1 MDIMRSVVGMVV
13 LLAIAFLLS
22 VNKKSIS
29 LRTVGAALLLQ
40 IAIGGIMLY
49 FPPGKWAVEQAALGV
64 HKVMSYSDAGSAFI
78 FGSLVGP
85 KMDVLFDGAG
95 FIFAFRV
102 LPAIIFVTA
111 LISLLYYIGVMGLLI
126 RILGSIFQKALNI
139 SKIESFV
146 AVTTI
151 FLGQN
156 EIPAIVKP
164 FIDRMNRNELFTAIC
179 SGMASIA
186 GSMMIGYAGMGVPI
200 DYLLA
205 ASLMA
210 IPGGILFARILSPAT
225 EPSQVTFEN
234 LSFSETPPKSIIEAA
249 ANGAMTGLKI
259 ADGTVIPCDR
269 AVLAIG
275 HSARDTFEMLD
286 ASGVPMEPK
295 PFAMG
300 VRIEQKQRDIDI
312 AQYGGENPALPPA
325 DYKLVE
331 HLDGETVYTF
341 CMCPG
346 GFVVAAASEEG
357 RVVTN
362 GMSYADRDG
371 ENANAA
377 LLVTVN
383 PADFPYEGN
392 LGGMRWQRE
401 IEGNAYRVSGSYR
414 APAQKVGDFLAGR
427 PSDRPGRVTPTYR
440 PGVTWCDLHDVL
452 PGKITDA
459 IALALPRLDG
469 KLKGFA
475 DPDAVMTAPETR
487 SSSPVRIIRDSS
499 RQSSLRGL
507 YPTGEGAGYA
517 GGIMSAA
524 IDGIMTAETIIMEEN
539 YERETDQ
546 QMAP

>member
-13 LLAIAFLLS
+13 LLAIAFVLS

-210 IPGGILFARILSPAT
+210 IP
-225 EPSQVTFEN
+225 
-234 LSFSETPPKSIIEAA
+234 PPKSIIEAA

-259 ADGTVIPCDR
+259 AAGVATVVMAFVAII
-269 AVLAIG
+269 ALINGIIGGVGGWFGFANVSLESIFGYVLAPLAWI
-275 HSARDTFEMLD
+275 
-286 ASGVPMEPK
+286 
-295 PFAMG
+295 MG
-300 VRIEQKQRDIDI
+300 VDWSDANLAGSLIGQKLAINEFVAYLNFSPYLQTSGTLDVKTIAIISFALCGFANFGSIGVVVGAFSAISPKRAPEI
-312 AQYGGENPALPPA
+312 AQLGLRAL
-325 DYKLVE
+325 
-331 HLDGETVYTF
+331 
-341 CMCPG
+341 
-346 GFVVAAASEEG
+346 AAATLS
-357 RVVTN
+357 
-362 GMSYADRDG
+362 
-371 ENANAA
+371 
-377 LLVTVN
+377 
-383 PADFPYEGN
+383 N
-392 LGGMRWQRE
+392 L
-401 IEGNAYRVSGSYR
+401 
-414 APAQKVGDFLAGR
+414 
-427 PSDRPGRVTPTYR
+427 
-440 PGVTWCDLHDVL
+440 
-452 PGKITDA
+452 
-459 IALALPRLDG
+459 
-469 KLKGFA
+469 
-475 DPDAVMTAPETR
+475 
-487 SSSPVRIIRDSS
+487 
-499 RQSSLRGL
+499 
-507 YPTGEGAGYA
+507 
-517 GGIMSAA
+517 MSA
-524 IDGIMTAETIIMEEN
+524 TIAGFFIGL
-539 YERETDQ
+539 
-546 QMAP
+546 A

>member
-13 LLAIAFLLS
+13 LLAIAFVLP

-102 LPAIIFVTA
+102 LPVIIFVTA

-259 ADGTVIPCDR
+259 AAGVATVVM
-269 AVLAIG
+269 AFVAIIALING
-275 HSARDTFEMLD
+275 IIGGVGGWFGQSLLTQTNQSGVYVDKCLIVPGENTSSYLSLLDNTGEMLVAINDMNISNAITAEYLAQHREFIQRAKVIVADCNISEEALAWILDNAANVPVFVDPVSAWKCVKVRDRLNQIHTLKPNRLEAETLSGIALSGRDDVAKVAAWFHQHGLNRLVLSMGGNGVYYSDISGENGWSAPIKTNVINVTGAGD
-286 ASGVPMEPK
+286 AMMAGLASCWVDGM
-295 PFAMG
+295 PFAES
-300 VRIEQKQRDIDI
+300 VRFAQGCSSMALSCEYTNNPDLSI
-312 AQYGGENPALPPA
+312 ANVIS
-325 DYKLVE
+325 LVE
-331 HLDGETVYTF
+331 
-341 CMCPG
+341 
-346 GFVVAAASEEG
+346 
-357 RVVTN
+357 
-362 GMSYADRDG
+362 
-371 ENANAA
+371 NAECLN
-377 LLVTVN
+377 
-383 PADFPYEGN
+383 
-392 LGGMRWQRE
+392 
-401 IEGNAYRVSGSYR
+401 
-414 APAQKVGDFLAGR
+414 
-427 PSDRPGRVTPTYR
+427 
-440 PGVTWCDLHDVL
+440 
-452 PGKITDA
+452 
-459 IALALPRLDG
+459 
-469 KLKGFA
+469 
-475 DPDAVMTAPETR
+475 
-487 SSSPVRIIRDSS
+487 
-499 RQSSLRGL
+499 
-507 YPTGEGAGYA
+507 
-517 GGIMSAA
+517 
-524 IDGIMTAETIIMEEN
+524 
-539 YERETDQ
+539 
-546 QMAP
+546 